1 MNLSNR
7 VVSDVNWV
15 STTPTMVDFLSDLP
29 DDEVPSDGAK
39 DSDGINGVYLGL
51 YESIRGGDD
60 DVGCGTWWSSSNLGM

>member
-1 MNLSNR
+1 
-7 VVSDVNWV
+7 
-15 STTPTMVDFLSDLP
+15 MVDFLSDLP

-60 DVGCGTWWSSSNLGM
+60 DVGCGT

>member
-1 MNLSNR
+1 
-7 VVSDVNWV
+7 V

-60 DVGCGTWWSSSNLGM
+60 DVGCGT